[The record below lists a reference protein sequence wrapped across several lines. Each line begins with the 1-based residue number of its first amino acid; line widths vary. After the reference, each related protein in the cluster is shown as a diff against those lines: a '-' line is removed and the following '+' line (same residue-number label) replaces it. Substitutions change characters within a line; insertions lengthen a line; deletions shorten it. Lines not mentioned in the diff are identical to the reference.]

1 MSKLQDDIL
10 SFLRADGK
18 EHDLKTIAVG
28 IGSRPET
35 LQRSLL
41 GLEKFELIASKK
53 EGRRK
58 LWRAI

>member
-1 MSKLQDDIL
+1 MSYLQDDIL

-18 EHDLKTIAVG
+18 EHDLKTIAAG
-28 IGSRPET
+28 IGSGKDVCK
-35 LQRSLL
+35 RSLL
-41 GLEKFELIASKK
+41 GLEKFKLIASKK

>member
-18 EHDLKTIAVG
+18 EHDLKTIASG

-41 GLEKFELIASKK
+41 GLEKFKLIASKK

>member
-41 GLEKFELIASKK
+41 GLEKFGLIASKK